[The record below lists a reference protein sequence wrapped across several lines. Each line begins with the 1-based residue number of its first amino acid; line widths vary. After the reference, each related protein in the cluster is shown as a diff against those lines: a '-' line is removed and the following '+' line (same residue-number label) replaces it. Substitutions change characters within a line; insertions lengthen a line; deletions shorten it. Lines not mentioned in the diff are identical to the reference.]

1 MLVVAID
8 VGIKNLSY
16 CAIQDGRILEWSN
29 VSLVEGTYRPS
40 DSVHY
45 VKRFTEAH
53 ADLLD
58 AADVVVVEK
67 QMRANMRI
75 IESVLHA
82 LYYSKCKAVHART
95 IKARFGL
102 SRPSY
107 RLNKRAAVDY
117 VAASVDQEPWIE
129 YFQQSVKKDDLAD
142 SYLMALFMSEE
153 GRIKNTSTHFSKE
166 AVSESVSD

>member
-16 CAIQDGRILEWSN
+16 CALQDGKIVEWAN

-45 VKRFTEAH
+45 VKRFTEVHKDLLEA
-53 ADLLD
+53 ADL
-58 AADVVVVEK
+58 VIVEK

-75 IESVLHA
+75 NESVIHA
-82 LYYSKCKAVHART
+82 LYYDKCRAVHARH

-102 SRPSY
+102 SRCSY
-107 RLNKRAAVDY
+107 RLNKRAAVDW
-117 VAASVDQEPWIE
+117 VSEHLTEEPWRTQFSE
-129 YFQQSVKKDDLAD
+129 SAKKDDLAD
-142 SYLMALFMSEE
+142 SYLMALFMSE
-153 GRIKNTSTHFSKE
+153 
-166 AVSESVSD
+166 ADSVRPPPKTA

>member
-1 MLVVAID
+1 MLVVVID

-16 CAIQDGRILEWSN
+16 CALRDGEIVEWAN
-29 VSLVEGTYRPS
+29 VSLVEGSYRPS

-53 ADLLD
+53 AELLE
-58 AADVVVVEK
+58 AAELIVVEK

-82 LYYSKCKAVHART
+82 LYYAKCKAVHARSV
-95 IKARFGL
+95 KARFGL

-107 RLNKRAAVDY
+107 RLNKRAAVYWVLDNLHD
-117 VAASVDQEPWIE
+117 ADWFLRFQESP
-129 YFQQSVKKDDLAD
+129 KKDDLAD
-142 SYLMALFMSEE
+142 SYVMALFASEA
-153 GRIKNTSTHFSKE
+153 GAIGHAGQFSG
-166 AVSESVSD
+166 ASSASA